1 MTSRPASCYLRTHRK
16 KSGLSQSELASILGL
31 VTELQISRHE
41 RSLTLPQF
49 LTAISYEIVFQVP
62 ISELFP
68 GLYETVRQNID
79 GRLFELE
86 ERLQESCT
94 KGRKAA
100 FIARKLEWIWERKN
114 LAAINLTR

>member
-1 MTSRPASCYLRTHRK
+1 MTSRPAGSYLRTHRK

-41 RSLTLPQF
+41 RSLTLPLF

-79 GRLFELE
+79 ERLSELE
-86 ERLQESCT
+86 ERLHESSA
-94 KGRKAA
+94 KGRRAA
-100 FIARKLEWIWERKN
+100 FIAHKLEWMWERRN
-114 LAAINLTR
+114 PAFIDSAR

>member
-1 MTSRPASCYLRTHRK
+1 MTLRPAGCYLRTHRK

-41 RSLTLPQF
+41 RSLTLPLF

-62 ISELFP
+62 IAELFP

-79 GRLFELE
+79 ERLSELEGRLH
-86 ERLQESCT
+86 ESSA
-94 KGRKAA
+94 KGRRAE
-100 FIARKLEWIWERKN
+100 FIARKLEWMWERRN
-114 LAAINLTR
+114 PSAIDLTG